1 MADAGL
7 GFHNASVRAA
17 RLLHQKK
24 HRQTQRCF
32 LLEGTQAL
40 AEALRARAP
49 IQRVFALPGALSK
62 ESTDELRALGAD
74 LHAVDRRTIDSLAQT
89 QTPQPVVSVVRFL
102 HHDTEALAQLV
113 PSGEPVTVLVLPDL
127 ADPGNAGTLIRAAA
141 AFGAKAICFGPRAV
155 DPYNDKVVRASMG
168 ALFRIPL
175 VIFEQWSSFADAL
188 RAAQL
193 TIVGTAAG
201 GSDVRSVT
209 LPERAALL
217 VGQERRGLAGI
228 PEADVALVVG
238 IPQVPG
244 VESLNASVA
253 GAIALYELERAH
265 GRFRPTS
272 ARTSDA

>member
-1 MADAGL
+1 MAGGGL
-7 GFHNASVRAA
+7 GFHHASVRAA

-40 AEALRARAP
+40 AEVLHARAP
-49 IQRVFALPGALSK
+49 IERVFALPGALSK
-62 ESTDELRALGAD
+62 ESIDELGALSAD
-74 LHAVDRRTIDSLAQT
+74 IHIVDRRTIDSLAQT
-89 QTPQPVVSVVRFL
+89 QTPQPVVAVVRFL
-102 HHDTEALAQLV
+102 HHEADALARLV
-113 PSGEPVTVLVLPDL
+113 PQGEPATVLVLPDL

-141 AFGAKAICFGPRAV
+141 AFGAKAICFGPHAV

-175 VIFEQWSSFADAL
+175 VVFEQWSSFADAV

-209 LPERAALL
+209 LPDRAALL

-228 PEADVALVVG
+228 PHTDVALVVG

-244 VESLNASVA
+244 VDSLNASVA

-265 GRFRPTS
+265 GRFGPTS
-272 ARTSDA
+272 VRTSDA